1 MTLEQRVTANE
12 KTINQLM
19 SLQESTLELIREVK
33 QAQVEHQ
40 KSMVEMRREMVDMR
54 GEYTALITEM
64 RRDHQEQ
71 MAEMRRFN
79 AGTRKLWLAIAR
91 KVEWLDEDDW
101 PED

>member
-12 KTINQLM
+12 ESIRQIM

-33 QAQVEHQ
+33 QTQVDFQ
-40 KSMVEMRREMVDMR
+40 KSMVEMRREMVEMR
-54 GEYTALITEM
+54 REMVEM

-71 MAEMRRFN
+71 MDEMRRFN
-79 AGTRKLWLAIAR
+79 AGTRKLWVAIAR